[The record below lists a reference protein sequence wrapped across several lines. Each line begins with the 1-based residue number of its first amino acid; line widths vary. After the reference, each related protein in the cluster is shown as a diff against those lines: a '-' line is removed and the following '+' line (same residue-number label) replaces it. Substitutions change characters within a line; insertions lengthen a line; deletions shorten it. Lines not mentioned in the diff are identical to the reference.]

1 MVQILISFDL
11 RPGPE
16 QEYADFVVQT
26 GVPFWR
32 SQPGI
37 LSVKGFRNILG
48 ASPRIVSEVECE
60 SLEAA
65 QRVLDSAEYRA
76 IVDQQARFVTN
87 RSVLLL
93 APTGRTPED
102 RPQEP
107 PVGGN
112 P

>member
-11 RPGPE
+11 RPGLD
-16 QEYADFVVQT
+16 QEYNDFVVHS

-60 SLEAA
+60 NVEAA
-65 QRVLDSAEYRA
+65 VRVLASSEYQA

-93 APTGRTPED
+93 SPTGRTPEEH
-102 RPQEP
+102 RPAPTGEVQS
-107 PVGGN
+107 
-112 P
+112 